1 MLIFVVAV
9 TFVYFLCEILSVV
22 LDLGHSVKTN
32 VQIRAVAV
40 RLPTNKMLA
49 IICT

>member
-9 TFVYFLCEILSVV
+9 TFMYFLCESLLVV
-22 LDLGHSVKTN
+22 LDVGYCVKTN

-40 RLPTNKMLA
+40 RLPHRQNVGNNL
-49 IICT
+49 